1 MSLFD
6 SSAIINL
13 CGEKRISKL
22 LEGWTLNLAFYELG
36 NAVWRQVYIHKA
48 ITPEEANTLLDALT
62 EVFMNLKKPE
72 KENSLEILK
81 IAAREGLT
89 YYDAAY
95 IQAAIENKLT
105 LVTDYEQL
113 LRVGEKFVET
123 IKSSELSQQQ
133 L

>member
-6 SSAIINL
+6 SSAIITL
-13 CGEKRISKL
+13 CGEKRINKL

-36 NAVWRQVYIHKA
+36 NAVWKQVYIYKV
-48 ITPEEANTLLDALT
+48 IDTNEANIILDSLT
-62 EVFMNLKKPE
+62 EVFMKLKKPE

-81 IAAREGLT
+81 IAAKEGLT

-105 LVTDYEQL
+105 LVTDDEQL
-113 LRVGEKFVET
+113 YKASKKYVKAVTSDEF
-123 IKSSELSQQQ
+123 SQ
-133 L
+133 